1 MKKKV
6 IIMLIII
13 FFTAGCV
20 KINNLNYDEIIN
32 NIISSKYNLNNQYR
46 TGYKYYL
53 PNGVIATNSKDY
65 NEALA
70 DEFNNY
76 YLYVDV
82 VSYYNRVISEY
93 TIDPTAFYSTKINYE
108 DKYGYLEI
116 NKQQNNKYL
125 IEIMYNYAKIEMI
138 VDYNNIKES
147 ITNAIIILSSIQYNN
162 DILANLVGDN
172 VLQFNEEEFN
182 IFQVKKDASNFLDV
196 ESNNIYEDTPD
207 AETEDP
213 DLVN

>member
-1 MKKKV
+1 MKK
-6 IIMLIII
+6 IILLLLLL
-13 FFTAGCV
+13 FLTAGCV
-20 KINNLNYDEIIN
+20 KITSLNYDAIIN
-32 NIISSKYNLNNQYR
+32 NVISSKYTLANQYR

-53 PNGVIATNSKDY
+53 PNGVMATNGKDY
-65 NEALA
+65 NETLT

-93 TIDPTAFYSTKINYE
+93 TVDNSAFYSQKINYE
-108 DKYGYLEI
+108 DKYGYIEI
-116 NKQQNNKYL
+116 NKQQNNKYF

-147 ITNAIIILSSIQYNN
+147 ISNAIIVLSSIQYNN
-162 DILANLVGDN
+162 DVLANIVGDN
-172 VLQFNEEEFN
+172 SLQFNEEEFN
-182 IFQVKKDASNFLDV
+182 IFQVKKDANDFLDV
-196 ESNNIYEDTPD
+196 ESNNIYQEPD
-207 AETEDP
+207 AASNDDP